1 MILVRY
7 GIAIVLLIST
17 MFALQDTVKVKR
29 KDSKKA
35 FVYSLFPGMGQAYNG
50 KWIKSALVNRH
61 RYLEKRNKFAWWM
74 GIIYVYAMIDAIV
87 DAHLHSFD
95 DLMESPL
102 DKENSKG
109 NNYAE

>member
-35 FVYSLFPGMGQAYNG
+35 DP
-50 KWIKSALVNRH
+50 W
-61 RYLEKRNKFAWWM
+61 
-74 GIIYVYAMIDAIV
+74 
-87 DAHLHSFD
+87 
-95 DLMESPL
+95 
-102 DKENSKG
+102 NSKM
-109 NNYAE
+109 NNIIFSIRKTKVLKSQKNFKDEVEQENIPF

>member
-35 FVYSLFPGMGQAYNG
+35 FVYSLFPGDGA
-50 KWIKSALVNRH
+50 
-61 RYLEKRNKFAWWM
+61 
-74 GIIYVYAMIDAIV
+74 GIQW
-87 DAHLHSFD
+87 
-95 DLMESPL
+95 
-102 DKENSKG
+102 
-109 NNYAE
+109 